1 MLSIYERIGENY
13 KQDTIREISYT
24 ISDKPDSLSVDI
36 WNIVLYNLIAKAFKK
51 EVIKEGIKFSKAL
64 YRLKRFIEQGKVSI
78 LYTNIQLLDQL
89 LEYLEKLNK
98 EDSYKQDKI
107 ELLVY
112 KMQYCNSVKCYQES
126 KVSSAFKLIS

>member
-78 LYTNIQLLDQL
+78 LYTNI
-89 LEYLEKLNK
+89 
-98 EDSYKQDKI
+98 
-107 ELLVY
+107 
-112 KMQYCNSVKCYQES
+112 
-126 KVSSAFKLIS
+126 